1 MMNPKQETPGMLPVQ
16 EARQLISSHT
26 SLRTAVNTPLEQTLG
41 RVLATTLY
49 APVSIPIYEQSA
61 MDGYALQFDG
71 WQQQEHLEIAGEMA
85 AGATSRLS
93 IAPHQAARIFT
104 GAPLPDGADTVVM
117 QEKVRVHGDRLLIE
131 DAELAK
137 GSNVRAVGS
146 EIIEGALALPQGALL
161 TPAAIGYLAG
171 MGIRELP
178 VYPAP
183 RITVIVTGDEL
194 QAPGKPLQFGQVYES
209 NSYTLRMALLQM
221 QIHHINFLSVADDF
235 DQLLHIIAQALGNS
249 DMVLLTGGVSVGN
262 YDYVAKALETCGV
275 TPVFH
280 KLKQKP
286 GKPLF
291 FGVRDQQQVFGLPGN
306 PSSVLTCFY
315 EYVYP
320 CIREQMGYGQT
331 NLTTVKL
338 PLLNDYSKK
347 AGLTHY
353 LKGYVND
360 EGVKVLQAQES
371 YRMHSFA
378 VCNGLIVLPES
389 IETVSEG
396 DLVEVHLLPQ

>member
-1 MMNPKQETPGMLPVQ
+1 MLPVQ
-16 EARQLISSHT
+16 EARQLISANT
-26 SLRTAVNTPLEQTLG
+26 SLRPAVNTPLEHTLG
-41 RVLATTLY
+41 RVLAQTLY
-49 APVSIPIYEQSA
+49 APVSIPAYEQSA
-61 MDGYALQFDG
+61 MDGYALQYAG
-71 WQQQEHLEIAGEMA
+71 WKQHGNLEIAGEMA
-85 AGATSRLS
+85 AGATQSLS
-93 IAPHQAARIFT
+93 VAAHQAARIFT
-104 GAPLPDGADTVVM
+104 GAPLPEGADTVVM
-117 QEKVRVHGDRLLIE
+117 QEKVKVHGDALIIE
-131 DAELAK
+131 DAELVK
-137 GSNVRAVGS
+137 GLNVRAVGS
-146 EIIEGALALPQGALL
+146 EIIEGALALPQGSLL

-183 RITVIVTGDEL
+183 AITVIVTGDEL

-209 NSYTLRMALLQM
+209 NSYTLRMALQQM
-221 QIHHINFLSVADDF
+221 QINHVTFLSVADDF
-235 DQLLHIIAQALGNS
+235 DKLLHVIAEALGNA
-249 DMVLLTGGVSVGN
+249 DLVLLTGGVSVGN
-262 YDYVAKALETCGV
+262 YDFVAKALETCGV

-291 FGVRDQQQVFGLPGN
+291 FGTRDQQQVFGLPGN

-331 NLTTVKL
+331 SLATVRL
-338 PLLNDYSKK
+338 PILNDYSKK

-353 LKGYVND
+353 LKGYVNE

-378 VCNGLIVLPES
+378 VCNGLIVIPEAT
-389 IETVSEG
+389 ENVKQG
-396 DLVEVHLLPQ
+396 DLVEVHLLPH

>member
-1 MMNPKQETPGMLPVQ
+1 MLPVQ
-16 EARQLISSHT
+16 EARQLISANT
-26 SLRTAVNTPLEQTLG
+26 SLRPAVNTPLENTLG
-41 RVLATTLY
+41 RVLAQTLY
-49 APVSIPIYEQSA
+49 APVSIPAYEQSA
-61 MDGYALQFDG
+61 MDGYALQYAG
-71 WQQQEHLEIAGEMA
+71 WKQHGNLEIAGEMA
-85 AGATSRLS
+85 AGATKPLS
-93 IAPHQAARIFT
+93 IAAHQAARIFT
-104 GAPLPDGADTVVM
+104 GAPLPEGADTVVM
-117 QEKVRVHGDRLLIE
+117 QEKVRVHGDALVIE
-131 DAELAK
+131 DAELVK
-137 GSNVRAVGS
+137 GLNVRGVGS
-146 EIIEGALALPQGALL
+146 EIIEGALALPQGSLL

-194 QAPGKPLQFGQVYES
+194 QAPGNPLQFGQVYES
-209 NSYTLRMALLQM
+209 NSYTLRMALQQM
-221 QIHHINFLSVADDF
+221 QINNVTFLSVADDF
-235 DQLLHIIAQALGNS
+235 DKLLHVIAEALGNA
-249 DMVLLTGGVSVGN
+249 DMLLLTGGVSVGN
-262 YDYVAKALETCGV
+262 YDFVAKALETCGV

-291 FGVRDQQQVFGLPGN
+291 FGTRDQQQVFGLPGN

-331 NLTTVKL
+331 NLTPVRL

-353 LKGYVND
+353 LKGYVSD
-360 EGVKVLQAQES
+360 GGVKVLQAQES

-378 VCNGLIVLPES
+378 VCNGLIVLPEAT
-389 IETVSEG
+389 EQVKQGE
-396 DLVEVHLLPQ
+396 LVEVHLLPQ

>member
-1 MMNPKQETPGMLPVQ
+1 MMKQKNETPGMLTVQ
-16 EARQLISSHT
+16 EARQLIAANT
-26 SLRTAVNTPLEQTLG
+26 ALRPAVNTPVEFTLG

-49 APVSIPIYEQSA
+49 APVSIPAFVQAA
-61 MDGYALQFDG
+61 MDGYAFNYAG
-71 WQQQEHLEIAGEMA
+71 WKQHGTLTIAGEMP
-85 AGATSRLS
+85 AGAADTIS

-104 GAPLPDGADTVVM
+104 GAPLPEGADTVVM
-117 QEKVRVHGDRLLIE
+117 QEKVQVNDDLLTI
-131 DAELAK
+131 DDTALLP
-137 GSNVRAVGS
+137 GTNTRAIGS

-183 RITVIVTGDEL
+183 RITVIVTGNEL
-194 QAPGKPLQFGQVYES
+194 QAPGQPLQFGQVYES
-209 NSYTLRMALLQM
+209 NSYTLRTALQQM
-221 QIHHINFLSVADDF
+221 HIPDVRFLTVEDDF
-235 DQLLHIIAQALGNS
+235 DILVEVIAKALGDA
-249 DMVLLTGGVSVGN
+249 DMILLTGGVSVGN
-262 YDYVAKALETCGV
+262 YDYVKEAAETCGV
-275 TPVFH
+275 FPVFH
-280 KLKQKP
+280 RLRQKP

-291 FGVRDQQQVFGLPGN
+291 FGTREQQQVFGLPGN

-331 NLTTVKL
+331 TLTAVKL
-338 PLLNDYSKK
+338 PLLGGYSKK

-353 LKGYVND
+353 LKGYVN
-360 EGVKVLQAQES
+360 EGTVKVLQAQES

-378 VCNGLIVLPES
+378 VCNALIAVPEEV
-389 IETVSEG
+389 ETLHQG
-396 DLVEVHLLPQ
+396 DLVAVHLLPQ